1 LTWVAA
7 GGRMFGISGLRGDNP
22 SIFAG
27 RLKKP
32 NWLHSDAERP
42 KLKIRQPVEN
52 LSLKI
57 YDLKII

>member
-1 LTWVAA
+1 
-7 GGRMFGISGLRGDNP
+7 MFGISGLRGDNP